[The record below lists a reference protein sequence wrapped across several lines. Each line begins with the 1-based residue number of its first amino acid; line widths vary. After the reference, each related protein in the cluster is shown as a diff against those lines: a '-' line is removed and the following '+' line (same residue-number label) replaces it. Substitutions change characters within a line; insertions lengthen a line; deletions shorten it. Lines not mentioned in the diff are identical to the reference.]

1 MPRHSFVQM
10 TTLTDV
16 CGRVDYITN
25 PKRQEHLY
33 ATYTSV
39 KPEYWKLLSK
49 QSQFDFWRSHQS
61 KGKCIEGRELVIALP
76 EHLQQE
82 DPDKLLQEFTKKFQ
96 DTYDMQCTSAL
107 HHNKAKTN
115 YHIHLIFSERVLL
128 EKPIIKTASRNMFFD
143 EDGRHVRTKKQIL
156 DADGNV
162 RSGCKI
168 LRKGLPYEM
177 RYFSERKEQFKERTF
192 LLEVKAMYTDLINQ
206 HAHSEQEKQ
215 KVFDSSGP
223 YLPTKKIGKNNPLAE
238 EIRKDNELRKEWN
251 QSVDQLLIAGVTKE
265 EVVEFK
271 YEQVTSKV
279 AKSIREN
286 GRKPELF
293 AEFLRKAIDVLRC
306 YLKILMR
313 FQIRIEENDVEKAA
327 EQITPVMDEPP
338 VVIVTD
344 LKMEPVDQSVL
355 KNTQAQYLSLKNVH
369 DNLVGLN
376 RKAYA
381 ISKTINRLSKQLNKI
396 SGSILHIF
404 ECRDLEKQIISEKA
418 KLQKV
423 NDQIQFLPKAHG
435 FNTVSDFETA
445 FRTAWSEYE
454 NLQTKDAEYRKWE
467 EASRQNLIQKKSPA
481 FETTIEEHEAKNIS
495 VKTKEPSREVRLV
508 TLQGTGSRNG
518 RPVPSRTQWS
528 GGQRRSVLSRLAE
541 KQDMVDERKNEG
553 RNNIIK
559 KGRRQSEVFL

>member
-1 MPRHSFVQM
+1 MLRHSFVQM
-10 TTLTDV
+10 TKLTDV

-39 KPEYWKLLSK
+39 KPEYWKLHSK

-96 DTYDMQCTSAL
+96 DTYGMQCTSAL

-128 EKPIIKTASRNMFFD
+128 EKPIVKIASRNMFFD
-143 EDGRHVRTKKQIL
+143 EEGRHVRTKKQIL

-192 LLEVKAMYTDLINQ
+192 LPEVKAMYTDLINQ

-251 QSVDQLLIAGVTKE
+251 QSVDQLLIAGVSKE
-265 EVVEFK
+265 EVIEFK
-271 YEQVTSKV
+271 REQVTQKV
-279 AKSIREN
+279 AESVKAN
-286 GRKPELF
+286 GRQPGLF
-293 AEFLRKAIDVLRC
+293 AALLKKAIDVLHR

-313 FQIRIEENDVEKAA
+313 FQKRCENTAIEMADNSVAST
-327 EQITPVMDEPP
+327 EQETAFGDIPQ
-338 VVIVTD
+338 
-344 LKMEPVDQSVL
+344 PVDPAALQHA
-355 KNTQAQYLSLKNVH
+355 KAEYMYMQRIH
-369 DNLVGLN
+369 DQLDALN

-381 ISKTINRLSKQLNKI
+381 IGKTIDSLTKKLDKI
-396 SGSILHIF
+396 SGNIF
-404 ECRDLEKQIISEKA
+404 HLLEKRDLEKEIATEKA
-418 KLQKV
+418 KLKKTREQL
-423 NDQIQFLPKAHG
+423 QILPKEYGYA
-435 FNTVSDFETA
+435 TVSDFETA
-445 FRTAWSEYE
+445 FCSARLEYE
-454 NLQTKDAEYRKWE
+454 EMMKADEEYREWRETSHE
-467 EASRQNLIQKKSPA
+467 ETKPIDSKSNSDNSVVLTGNKTIAHRAMLFGNGTEITRNSMSSNQIHQPKKS
-481 FETTIEEHEAKNIS
+481 
-495 VKTKEPSREVRLV
+495 V
-508 TLQGTGSRNG
+508 LQ
-518 RPVPSRTQWS
+518 
-528 GGQRRSVLSRLAE
+528 RLAE
-541 KQDMVDERKNEG
+541 KQDLVDNNKQQQHNPNRRREEKN
-553 RNNIIK
+553 RNIV
-559 KGRRQSEVFL
+559 SL

>member
-1 MPRHSFVQM
+1 MLRHSFVQM
-10 TTLTDV
+10 TKLTDV

-107 HHNKAKTN
+107 HHNKAN

-143 EDGRHVRTKKQIL
+143 EDVRHVRTKKQIL

-162 RSGCKI
+162 RPGCKI

-177 RYFSERKEQFKERTF
+177 RYFSERKEQFKERSF
-192 LLEVKAMYTDLINQ
+192 LPEVKAMYTDLINQ

-251 QSVDQLLIAGVTKE
+251 QSVDQLLIAGVSQE
-265 EVVEFK
+265 EVIEFK
-271 YEQVTSKV
+271 REQVTQKV
-279 AKSIREN
+279 AESIKAN
-286 GRKPELF
+286 GRQPGLF
-293 AEFLRKAIDVLRC
+293 AALLQKAIDVLHR

-313 FQIRIEENDVEKAA
+313 FQKRFENTAIETADDSVASTAQETALGDMP
-327 EQITPVMDEPP
+327 Q
-338 VVIVTD
+338 
-344 LKMEPVDQSVL
+344 PVDPAALQHA
-355 KNTQAQYLSLKNVH
+355 KAEYMYMQRIH
-369 DNLVGLN
+369 DQLDALN

-381 ISKTINRLSKQLNKI
+381 IGKTIDSLTKKLDKI
-396 SGSILHIF
+396 SGNIFHIL
-404 ECRDLEKQIISEKA
+404 EKRDLEKEIAVEKA
-418 KLQKV
+418 KLKKTRE
-423 NDQIQFLPKAHG
+423 QIQILPKEYG
-435 FNTVSDFETA
+435 YVTVSDFEVA
-445 FRTAWSEYE
+445 FRATESEYKKLLKADE
-454 NLQTKDAEYRKWE
+454 EYREWRETSSKCTYRLNSKNILE
-467 EASRQNLIQKKSPA
+467 DKEDKDVAVADVKKGQQKASAEKSTSMARKGEPSDRSSKSKKSIL
-481 FETTIEEHEAKNIS
+481 T
-495 VKTKEPSREVRLV
+495 
-508 TLQGTGSRNG
+508 
-518 RPVPSRTQWS
+518 
-528 GGQRRSVLSRLAE
+528 RLAE
-541 KQDMVDERKNEG
+541 KQEIVDCRKQQGHNHE
-553 RNNIIK
+553 
-559 KGRRQSEVFL
+559 RRQEVTKRDTDSL